1 MVGSW
6 VDGLQCLYHP
16 SCLNQAIL
24 GITNQLSY
32 ILKCIHFRD
41 GEYGGPLML
50 YNTDMSHLVIL
61 SPLNNFMVSSMV
73 HNKEEQ
79 SLQWGLMGS
88 IKVSI
93 IQDYYIESVMY
104 LYISC
109 CRKYLNR
116 RQ

>member
-1 MVGSW
+1 MK
-6 VDGLQCLYHP
+6 
-16 SCLNQAIL
+16 
-24 GITNQLSY
+24 Y
-32 ILKCIHFRD
+32 IYLPTRD

-104 LYISC
+104 LCISC